1 MIIEGVGSGR
11 LDWAPALASLVW
23 IETSAEVRLRRGLER
38 DGADAIALRREGM
51 AAEDRYQR
59 QNRPKQK
66 AVLIA
71 AGAPHTTHDP
81 AVEFIRLAKPNSRR
95 RDLAP
100 SEPRPAGTLQI

>member
-1 MIIEGVGSGR
+1 
-11 LDWAPALASLVW
+11 
-23 IETSAEVRLRRGLER
+23 
-38 DGADAIALRREGM
+38 M

-59 QNRPKQK
+59 QNRPKQR

-81 AVEFIRLAKPNSRR
+81 AAEFIRLAKPNSRC